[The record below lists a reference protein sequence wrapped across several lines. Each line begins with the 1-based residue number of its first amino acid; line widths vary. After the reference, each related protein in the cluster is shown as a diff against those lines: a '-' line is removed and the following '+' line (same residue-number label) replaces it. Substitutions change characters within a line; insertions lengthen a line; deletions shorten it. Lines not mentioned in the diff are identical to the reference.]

1 MLCLDYPFSSG
12 CIYYIRNVSVVGWKA
27 EKVTLLFGVLL
38 TLSYTLHRCTHE
50 TSGMADAIGH
60 MYQVPFWMYETHSKQ
75 VSTKPSRNLNVRLLS
90 CIPLSFMILF
100 LVNHHHLLSFELPSS
115 STTLYIF
122 NLFLFLLF
130 FFLYPPSWRVLLF
143 FFFHF
148 NFNIFIYIQHL
159 FSFYYILL
167 LPAFSHMSRLPF
179 KLFARQKNEPLAK

>member
-130 FFLYPPSWRVLLF
+130 FFYIHRADVFSYF
-143 FFFHF
+143 FFFISTSTFLYIYSTCFHF
-148 NFNIFIYIQHL
+148 IISFFYQHL
-159 FSFYYILL
+159 AICLVYHSNYSQDRKMNL
-167 LPAFSHMSRLPF
+167 
-179 KLFARQKNEPLAK
+179 